1 MPTFYS
7 QDDKEQFEEKVRI
20 IVEEEL
26 KDIKRKEFTAN
37 LTKYIKDR
45 SAYYKRNP
53 EVLARFLGRNQK
65 IDDYDY
71 QMDVDTHLSLTNQ
84 NI

>member
-1 MPTFYS
+1 MTDYE
-7 QDDKEQFEEKVRI
+7 EQLAEKVRI
-20 IVEEEL
+20 IAEEEL
-26 KDIKRKEFTAN
+26 KDIKRKEFKDN

-45 SAYYKRNP
+45 NAYYKRNP
-53 EVLARFLGRNQK
+53 QALARFLGRSQK

-71 QMDVDTHLSLTNQ
+71 QMDVDTHLSLINQ